1 MRFDVLTIFPEII
14 DAYSAVGIIGR
25 AQARHQLRVET
36 VNIRDYATDRY
47 RSVDDEPFGG
57 GAGMVMTPEPIA
69 RAFDAAPPASRRVLL
84 APYGRPFQQ
93 RDALAL
99 ARLERVQLLCG
110 RYEGID
116 ERVVERYID
125 DVISLGDFVLTG
137 GELAALVVID
147 ATARLLPGV
156 LGNAQ
161 SAEEESFSDQG
172 LLEHPHYTRP
182 AEWRGVP
189 IPEVLLSGHHARITA
204 WRRAASIDRTL
215 KHRPEL
221 LNSANLTAE
230 ERRALRPQQGVE
242 ESDDERLTAD

>member
-1 MRFDVLTIFPEII
+1 MRFSVLTIFPEII
-14 DAYSAVGIIGR
+14 DTYGAVGMLGR
-25 AQARHQLRVET
+25 AQARGLMELT
-36 VNIRDYATDRY
+36 AINIREHATNRH
-47 RSVDDEPFGG
+47 RSVDDVPFGG

-69 RAFDAAPPASRRVLL
+69 RAFDVTPPVARRILL
-84 APYGRPFQQ
+84 APHGRPFRQA
-93 RDALAL
+93 DAEALAQ
-99 ARLERVQLLCG
+99 LESVQLLCG

-116 ERVVERYID
+116 ERVIERYID

-137 GELAALVVID
+137 GELAALAVVD

-161 SAEEESFSDQG
+161 SAAEESFSSEG

-182 AEWRGVP
+182 ATWRGEP

-204 WRRAASIDRTL
+204 WRRAASIHRTL

-221 LNSANLTAE
+221 LDSANLTAA
-230 ERRALRPQQGVE
+230 ERRSLSSE
-242 ESDDERLTAD
+242 ESDRP